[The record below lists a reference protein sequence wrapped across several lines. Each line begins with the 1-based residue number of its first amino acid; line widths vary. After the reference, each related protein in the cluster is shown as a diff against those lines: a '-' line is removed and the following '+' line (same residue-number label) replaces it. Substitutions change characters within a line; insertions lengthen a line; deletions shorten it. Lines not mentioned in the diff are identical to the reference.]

1 MKRLLI
7 LTPRYPYPVVGG
19 DRLRIYHVCKALS
32 KSFSLTLLS
41 LCETD
46 DEMAMPLPSDG
57 VFDRVERVFLSR
69 SRSYLNTL
77 LALGS
82 KIPLQVAYYH
92 SENFAK
98 AVDRLMTEHDGVLSH
113 LIRCAEYVKG
123 YDKPCILEMT
133 DAISLNYERVR
144 RLKNAGGM
152 KAQVYRLESR
162 RLLAY
167 ERRIVEMFDLSVL
180 VSETDK
186 VHLVGAEHD
195 KVMVC
200 SNGVA
205 LEHLPFRD
213 RQDSQPVIVYIGNMA
228 SVQNMDACLYFARDV
243 MPLISQRVSATFRV
257 VGRISDGDALR
268 LRGFPNVEVTGPVDD
283 MATAVADAR
292 LGVCPVRLAAG
303 VQNKVLEYMAL
314 GLPVVT
320 SSIGLE
326 GFEAQP
332 ERDLLVADTPEEYAN
347 AISRLW
353 NDDMLRAQLANNG
366 RAYVDTHHQ
375 WRNRLSPLVDRVA
388 ELLESRHTGRRALS
402 QWNPC

>member
-1 MKRLLI
+1 MSQEKKRLLI
-7 LTPRYPYPVVGG
+7 LTPRFPYPVVGG
-19 DRLRIYHVCKALS
+19 DRLRIYQVCKALS
-32 KSFSLTLLS
+32 ERFSLTLLS

-46 DEMAMPLPSDG
+46 AEMVMPLPPDG

-77 LALGS
+77 LALGTTT
-82 KIPLQVAYYH
+82 PLQVAYYR
-92 SENFAK
+92 SADFAK
-98 AVDRLMTEHDGVLSH
+98 AVDRLMPEHNGVLSH

-123 YDKPCILEMT
+123 SDKPRILEMT

-144 RLKNAGGM
+144 QLKNVAGL
-152 KAQVYRLESR
+152 KAQIYRLESR

-167 ERRIVEMFDLSVL
+167 ERRIVESFDLSVL

-205 LEHLPFRD
+205 MEHLPFRD
-213 RQDSQPVIVYIGNMA
+213 RRNSQPVIVYIGNMA
-228 SVQNMDACLYFARDV
+228 SVQNIDACLYFARDV
-243 MPLISQRVSATFRV
+243 MPLVTQRVRATFRV
-257 VGRISDGDALR
+257 VGRISDGDATR
-268 LRGFPNVEVTGPVDD
+268 LRAFPHVEVTGPVDD
-283 MATAVADAR
+283 MAAAVEDAR

-332 ERDLLVADTPEEYAN
+332 GRDLVVADTPEAYAE
-347 AISRLW
+347 AISRIW
-353 NDDMLRAQLANNG
+353 DNDSLKTQLAING
-366 RAYVDTHHQ
+366 HRYVNARHQ
-375 WRNRLSPLVDRVA
+375 WSSRLAPMVDRIA
-388 ELLESRHTGRRALS
+388 ELLEKKTEVYK
-402 QWNPC
+402 